1 MRSSRILAIGIAAL
15 TLGLAAA
22 ITGAGT
28 PAKAASSVRYV
39 SLGDSYS
46 SGVGAGSESG
56 LASIAHECG
65 WIPRSRRGQEK
76 SSGAC
81 GTQADS
87 GFGSAM
93 QWHEQTGARR
103 HDFQITRGEAGQRS
117 WCTCGDREWMPSSRD
132 YIGNAA
138 QDRNIFSA
146 GGRKK
151 IMATSVTNAASTREK
166 LLRARGAAA
175 KLATLSS
182 GEKNAL
188 LLAMAGAIEA
198 NVDGILTANRE
209 DVESSGLDGAMRDRL
224 LLTTERI
231 EEMAQGVRDVAVLR
245 DPVGETLAEWTRPN
259 GLQIRK
265 VRVPLGVVG
274 IIYESRPNVTV
285 DTAVLALK
293 TGNAI
298 VLRGGKEAARS
309 NQRLVEILTSVPGVP
324 EGAIEL
330 LDSNTRESVQDLI
343 KARGL
348 VDVIIP
354 RGGAGLIA
362 FVTENSSVP
371 VIETG
376 AGNCHIFVDESA
388 DFDMAD
394 RIVIN
399 AKTSRP
405 SVCNAAEKL
414 LIHEKIAEQYVPRIV
429 KKLIDAGVEVR
440 GDEKSRCLVAGL
452 KIALASEEDWYEEYL
467 RLCMGVRVVANV
479 DVAIDLINRYS
490 TKHSDSIVTRD
501 EKNARKFLRSVDS
514 AAVYWNASTRFTDG
528 AEFGFGAE
536 MGISTQKL
544 HCRGP
549 FALAELT
556 SSKYEIVGTG
566 QVR

>member
-1 MRSSRILAIGIAAL
+1 
-15 TLGLAAA
+15 
-22 ITGAGT
+22 
-28 PAKAASSVRYV
+28 
-39 SLGDSYS
+39 
-46 SGVGAGSESG
+46 
-56 LASIAHECG
+56 
-65 WIPRSRRGQEK
+65 
-76 SSGAC
+76 
-81 GTQADS
+81 
-87 GFGSAM
+87 
-93 QWHEQTGARR
+93 
-103 HDFQITRGEAGQRS
+103 
-117 WCTCGDREWMPSSRD
+117 
-132 YIGNAA
+132 
-138 QDRNIFSA
+138 
-146 GGRKK
+146 
-151 IMATSVTNAASTREK
+151 MATTVINSASTQEK
-166 LLRARGAAA
+166 LLRARGASA
-175 KLATLSS
+175 KLAQLST
-182 GEKNAL
+182 EDKNAL
-188 LLAMAGAIEA
+188 LRSIADAIEA
-198 NVDGILTANRE
+198 DAAAILLANRE
-209 DVESSGLDGAMRDRL
+209 DMENSGLEGAMRDRL
-224 LLTTERI
+224 LLTPARI
-231 EEMAQGVRDVAVLR
+231 KEMAQGVRDVAELN
-245 DPVGETLAEWTRPN
+245 DPIGEILAEWTRPN
-259 GLQIRK
+259 GLRIRK

-298 VLRGGKEAARS
+298 VLRGGKEAAQS
-309 NQRLVEILTSVPGVP
+309 SQRLVEIMAAVAGVP

-330 LDSNTRESVQDLI
+330 LDSSTRQSVQELI

-354 RGGAGLIA
+354 RGGAGLIT
-362 FVTENSSVP
+362 FVTENSTVP

-399 AKTSRP
+399 AKTQRP

-414 LIHEKIAEQYVPRIV
+414 LVHERVAAEYVPRIV
-429 KKLIDAGVEVR
+429 KKLIEAGVEVR
-440 GDEKSRCLVAGL
+440 GDGKVCTLAAGL
-452 KIALASEEDWYEEYL
+452 PVGAAAEQDWYEEYL
-467 RLCMGVRVVANV
+467 RLCMAVAVVANV
-479 DVAIDLINRYS
+479 DDAIAHINRYS

-501 EKNARKFLRSVDS
+501 EANARKFLRGVDS

-556 SSKYEIVGTG
+556 SSKYEIIGTG

>member
-1 MRSSRILAIGIAAL
+1 MAA
-15 TLGLAAA
+15 TP
-22 ITGAGT
+22 IT
-28 PAKAASSVRYV
+28 
-39 SLGDSYS
+39 
-46 SGVGAGSESG
+46 
-56 LASIAHECG
+56 
-65 WIPRSRRGQEK
+65 
-76 SSGAC
+76 
-81 GTQADS
+81 
-87 GFGSAM
+87 
-93 QWHEQTGARR
+93 
-103 HDFQITRGEAGQRS
+103 
-117 WCTCGDREWMPSSRD
+117 
-132 YIGNAA
+132 
-138 QDRNIFSA
+138 
-146 GGRKK
+146 
-151 IMATSVTNAASTREK
+151 AASTQEK
-166 LLRARGAAA
+166 LLRARAASA
-175 KLATLSS
+175 VLVLLSS
-182 GEKNAL
+182 EEKNAL
-188 LLAMAGAIEA
+188 LLGIAGAIEA
-198 NVDGILTANRE
+198 NEKSILDANRE
-209 DVESSGLDGAMRDRL
+209 DVENSGLEGAMRDRL
-224 LLTTERI
+224 LLTPARI
-231 EEMAQGVRDVAVLR
+231 KDMACGVRDVAALP
-245 DPVGETLAEWTRPN
+245 DPIGETLAEWTKSN
-259 GLQIRK
+259 GLRIRK

-298 VLRGGKEAARS
+298 VLRGGKEAALS
-309 NQRLVEILTSVPGVP
+309 SQRLVEIMKAQITTAVPGLP

-330 LDSNTRESVQDLI
+330 LDSSTRQSVQDLI

-354 RGGAGLIA
+354 RGGAGLIT
-362 FVTENSSVP
+362 FVTENSAVP

-399 AKTSRP
+399 AKTQRP

-414 LIHEKIAEQYVPRIV
+414 LVHERIAADYVPRIV
-429 KKLIDAGVEVR
+429 KKLIEAGVEVR
-440 GDEKSRCLVAGL
+440 GDSKARTLAAGL
-452 KIALASEEDWYEEYL
+452 HVGPATEQDWYEEYL
-467 RLCMGVRVVANV
+467 RLCMAVGVVANV
-479 DVAIDLINRYS
+479 EDAIVHINCYS

-501 EKNARKFLRSVDS
+501 EANARKFLRGVDS

-556 SSKYEIVGTG
+556 SSKYEIIGTG

>member
-1 MRSSRILAIGIAAL
+1 
-15 TLGLAAA
+15 
-22 ITGAGT
+22 
-28 PAKAASSVRYV
+28 
-39 SLGDSYS
+39 
-46 SGVGAGSESG
+46 
-56 LASIAHECG
+56 
-65 WIPRSRRGQEK
+65 
-76 SSGAC
+76 
-81 GTQADS
+81 
-87 GFGSAM
+87 
-93 QWHEQTGARR
+93 
-103 HDFQITRGEAGQRS
+103 
-117 WCTCGDREWMPSSRD
+117 
-132 YIGNAA
+132 
-138 QDRNIFSA
+138 
-146 GGRKK
+146 
-151 IMATSVTNAASTREK
+151 MATTIANSASTQEK
-166 LLRARGAAA
+166 LLRARAAA
-175 KLATLSS
+175 ARLALLST

-188 LLAMAGAIEA
+188 LLAIADALEA
-198 NVDGILTANRE
+198 HEQTILAANLE
-209 DVESSGLDGAMRDRL
+209 DVESSGFEGAMRDRL
-224 LLTTERI
+224 LLTTARI
-231 EEMAQGVRDVAVLR
+231 GEIAQGVREVAALG
-245 DPVGETLAEWTRPN
+245 DPIGETLAEWTRPN
-259 GLQIRK
+259 GLRIRK
-265 VRVPLGVVG
+265 VRVPLGVAG

-298 VLRGGKEAARS
+298 VLRGGKEAVRS
-309 NQRLVEILTSVPGVP
+309 NQRLVEILAAVPGVP

-330 LDSNTRESVQDLI
+330 LDSSTRQSVQELI

-354 RGGAGLIA
+354 RGGVELIA
-362 FVTENSSVP
+362 FVAENSTVP

-394 RIVIN
+394 AIVIN
-399 AKTSRP
+399 AKTQRP

-414 LIHEKIAEQYVPRIV
+414 LVHERIAAEYVPRIT
-429 KKLIDAGVEVR
+429 KKLIEAGVEVR
-440 GDEKSRCLVAGL
+440 GDGKSRSLAAGL
-452 KIALASEEDWYEEYL
+452 KIESAAEQDWYEEYL
-467 RLCMGVRVVANV
+467 RLCIAVRVVAGV
-479 DVAIDLINRYS
+479 DDAIAHINHYS

-501 EKNARKFLRSVDS
+501 EKNARRFLRGVDS